1 MFHLKLYISVW
12 EQSGNKSDYTGND
25 DMIETIRQV
34 LSRSEATFIQDMIGA
49 VSLMAILVVLLH
61 LPSF

>member
-1 MFHLKLYISVW
+1 
-12 EQSGNKSDYTGND
+12 
-25 DMIETIRQV
+25 MIETIRQV